1 MSDAEYIFNFR
12 RVDDFLD
19 NINREGYFDF
29 PNPNRNV
36 SSHKALGFHFT
47 FPSSSEGFSK

>member
-19 NINREGYFDF
+19 NINREGYFDTEDMENEKTVELTAIVKK
-29 PNPNRNV
+29 NPGR
-36 SSHKALGFHFT
+36 
-47 FPSSSEGFSK
+47 